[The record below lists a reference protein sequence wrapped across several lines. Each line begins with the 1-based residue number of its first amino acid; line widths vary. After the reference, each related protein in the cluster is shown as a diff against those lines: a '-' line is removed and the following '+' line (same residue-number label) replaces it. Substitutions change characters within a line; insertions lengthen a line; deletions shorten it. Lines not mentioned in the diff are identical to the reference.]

1 MENLG
6 GTAIVVILFVL
17 YMLPAVIA
25 ISRKHQN
32 WLMIVLLDFFLAWTV
47 IIWFVCLI
55 WSFVDSSKQ
64 TIIIKENK
72 EKGEKNEIF

>member
-1 MENLG
+1 MENSG
-6 GTAIVVILFVL
+6 GGYIIAIILLVL

-32 WLMIVLLDFFLAWTV
+32 WLMITLLDFFLAWTV
-47 IIWFVCLI
+47 IVWIVCLI
-55 WSFVDSSKQ
+55 WSFVNSSKQ

-72 EKGEKNEIF
+72 EKKEE